1 MSSPGSG
8 KTSLILKT
16 AEKLKEKFKI
26 GVIEGDIASSVDAE
40 KMSQAGL
47 RVVQINTG
55 GECHLDANMV
65 SLALDNLELDDIEV
79 LFVEN
84 VGNLVCPAEFK
95 LGEHLRVMILS
106 APEGEDKPF
115 KYPLMFTESEAVII
129 NKIDLLPY
137 VKFDL
142 ERFEQAVKGINPGVK
157 FFPISCTPVRG
168 LKNGSCGLAQRLS
181 GRVPKPNSPEGSGRV
196 VVVGLGNILM
206 KDVWRRRPRHIG
218 RFSIRC

>member
-1 MSSPGSG
+1 MDIKVVRDILGANDQLALKNRRLLDDKKVFAINIMSSPGSG

-157 FFPISCTPVRG
+157 FFPLSCYTGEG
-168 LKNGSCGLAQRLS
+168 LEEWVLWLS
-181 GRVPKPNSPEGSGRV
+181 SKIERARA
-196 VVVGLGNILM
+196 
-206 KDVWRRRPRHIG
+206 
-218 RFSIRC
+218 

>member
-1 MSSPGSG
+1 VDIKVVRDILGANDQLALKNRRLLDDKKVFAINIMSSPGSG

-115 KYPLMFTESEAVII
+115 KYPLMFTESEAVVI

-142 ERFEQAVKGINPGVK
+142 ERFEQAVKGINPAVR
-157 FFPISCTPVRG
+157 FFPLSCYTGEGLEEWVLWLSSKIERARG
-168 LKNGSCGLAQRLS
+168 
-181 GRVPKPNSPEGSGRV
+181 
-196 VVVGLGNILM
+196 
-206 KDVWRRRPRHIG
+206 
-218 RFSIRC
+218 

>member
-1 MSSPGSG
+1 VDIKVVRDILGANDQLALKNRRLLDDKKVFAINIMSSPGSG

-115 KYPLMFTESEAVII
+115 KYPLMFTESEAVVI
-129 NKIDLLPY
+129 NKIDLLP
-137 VKFDL
+137 
-142 ERFEQAVKGINPGVK
+142 
-157 FFPISCTPVRG
+157 
-168 LKNGSCGLAQRLS
+168 
-181 GRVPKPNSPEGSGRV
+181 
-196 VVVGLGNILM
+196 
-206 KDVWRRRPRHIG
+206 
-218 RFSIRC
+218 